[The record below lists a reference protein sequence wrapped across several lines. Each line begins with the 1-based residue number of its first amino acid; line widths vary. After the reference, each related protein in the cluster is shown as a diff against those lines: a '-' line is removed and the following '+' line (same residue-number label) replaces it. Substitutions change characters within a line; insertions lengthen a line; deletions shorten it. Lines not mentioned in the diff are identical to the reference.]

1 MIDEICGKDIGIFKV
16 LYLCNERTKDGHKK
30 YHIKC
35 NFCGAEFER
44 KLSSIKETKICRHYN
59 EQGHLCNFY
68 TNWNWNNKKLKQ
80 VFHNMKGRCYNTKDK
95 AYRFY
100 GAKNIKICEEWL
112 LNPKSFE
119 LWALENGYEEGLTI
133 DRINP
138 NDDYSPNNCRW
149 IANEENVRY
158 KSTTNYID
166 VNGIIKSGREWS
178 KHLGLGINF
187 INRYLNKNG
196 MENTVMFIRE
206 KFNI

>member
-1 MIDEICGKDIGIFKV
+1 MIDENCGKDIGIFKV

-44 KLSSIKETKICRHYN
+44 RLSSIKGTKICRHYN
-59 EQGHLCNFY
+59 EQGYFRNFK
-68 TNWNWNNKKLKQ
+68 TNWNWENKKIKTI
-80 VFHNMKGRCYNTKDK
+80 FYGMKNRCYNPKNK
-95 AYRFY
+95 SYRFY

-166 VNGIIKSGREWS
+166 VSGIIKSGREWS

-187 INRYLNKNG
+187 INRYLRKNG
-196 MENTVMFIRE
+196 MENTIMFIRE
-206 KFNI
+206 RI

>member
-1 MIDEICGKDIGIFKV
+1 MIDETCEQNIGIFKI

-35 NFCGAEFER
+35 NICGAEFER
-44 KLSSIKETKICRHYN
+44 KLSNIKETKICRHYN
-59 EQGHLCNFY
+59 KQGQLYNF
-68 TNWNWNNKKLKQ
+68 TKSWVWNNEKLRQ
-80 VFHNMKGRCYNTKDK
+80 TFNSMKSRCYNVKNKD
-95 AYRFY
+95 YCFY

-119 LWALENGYEEGLTI
+119 LWALKNGYKENLTI

-149 IANEENVRY
+149 ITNEENARY
-158 KSTTNYID
+158 KSTTNYIK

-187 INRYLNKNG
+187 INRYLKKYGIEKTIN
-196 MENTVMFIRE
+196 FIE
-206 KFNI
+206 KKL